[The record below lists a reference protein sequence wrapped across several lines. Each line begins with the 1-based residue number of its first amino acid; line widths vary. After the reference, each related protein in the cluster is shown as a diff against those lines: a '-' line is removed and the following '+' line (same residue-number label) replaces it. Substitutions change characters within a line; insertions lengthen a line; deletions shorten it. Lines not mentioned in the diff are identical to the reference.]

1 MLTFLETERLLLRQ
15 FTPDDAELLVELDS
29 DPRVMRYI
37 TGGIPTSRGEIESDF
52 LPAFLDYYQRFPGY
66 GFWAALEKT
75 TGEFLG
81 WFHFRPGP
89 DNPQD
94 QPELGYRLRREAWE
108 IGTRRRHRGR
118 RSPRGSPSSGST
130 ACSLDHGSQHGLP
143 KGDGEI
149 RDAARAGL
157 RRRLAG
163 ARSGRRARRRRVR
176 DHPR

>member
-15 FTPDDAELLVELDS
+15 FTRDDADLLVELDS

-37 TGGIPTSRGEIESDF
+37 TGGIPTSRGEIEGDF

-81 WFHFRPGP
+81 LVPLPAGP
-89 DNPQD
+89 
-94 QPELGYRLRREAWE
+94 
-108 IGTRRRHRGR
+108 R
-118 RSPRGSPSSGST
+118 RSTRSAGTGLPAAPRGLGKGARDGGIAGADRQGVHRVRGAT
-130 ACSLDHGSQHGLP
+130 GCGLDHGSQHGLP

-149 RDAARAGL
+149 RDAPRAGL

-163 ARSGRRARRRRVR
+163 VRSGR
-176 DHPR
+176 